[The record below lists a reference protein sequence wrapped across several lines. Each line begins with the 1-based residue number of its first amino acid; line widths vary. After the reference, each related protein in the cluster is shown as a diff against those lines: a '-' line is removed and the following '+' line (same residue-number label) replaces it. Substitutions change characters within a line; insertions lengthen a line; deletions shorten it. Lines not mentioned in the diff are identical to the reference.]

1 VDSLPPGAIAFLAA
15 RSVALAG
22 ACWPLA
28 GKFAPRDL
36 LTLCELAA
44 RFAGGDPPPRGLPPE
59 RAGAFLSALDRSVP
73 PSMRDF
79 LAGLGPASAA
89 ELSSLDPVAF
99 ASALELTANR
109 VALLHAGDLHGALTF
124 LAGLQRHGVAL
135 AADPA
140 AALERADLADLA
152 RFALSDPYLVLRGLL
167 LGWP

>member
-1 VDSLPPGAIAFLAA
+1 
-15 RSVALAG
+15 
-22 ACWPLA
+22 
-28 GKFAPRDL
+28 
-36 LTLCELAA
+36 
-44 RFAGGDPPPRGLPPE
+44 
-59 RAGAFLSALDRSVP
+59 
-73 PSMRDF
+73 MRDF

-89 ELSSLDPVAF
+89 ELGSLDPVAF
-99 ASALELTANR
+99 ASALEQTANR

-124 LAGLQRHGVAL
+124 LSGQQRHGVAP